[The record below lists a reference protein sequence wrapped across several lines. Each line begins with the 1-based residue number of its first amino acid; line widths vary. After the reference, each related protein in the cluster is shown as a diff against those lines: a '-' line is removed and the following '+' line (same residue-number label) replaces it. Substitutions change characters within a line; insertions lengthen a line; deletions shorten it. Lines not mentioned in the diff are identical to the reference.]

1 VRILLI
7 SELYPPSGGGL
18 EYHVQG
24 LAHELTRRQ
33 HDVHVA
39 TLGPSNCQRFD
50 GVVPVHQI
58 RSSAARLPG
67 LHADRTRPFHPPF
80 ADPGVRRQL
89 VRLLEQVQPE
99 VVHAHNWMVTSLP
112 RQAPPIVF
120 TSHDYAWICPKRTLI
135 RPDGSICS
143 GPTISRCTP
152 CGREQYGLVR
162 SLAVDLATRYGRM
175 MVVPTV
181 HVAVSTAVQTALS
194 PFTIHPPIVISN
206 FVDPLVA
213 YGPDVDVPGLPDEPF
228 ALFGGDALAHKGID
242 VLLAAWSTDPQPC
255 PLVVASLHDTKRSW
269 PPYVHAMS
277 LTREQ
282 MITAWRRSTVA
293 LVPSI
298 WSEPCPTVA
307 IEAMA
312 QGVPVV
318 GSDVGGLGDIVE
330 NGVNGLL
337 VAPGDSEA
345 LRSAVAELISDP
357 ERRKT
362 LGEAARESAARWMLP
377 GVASRLEA
385 LYREVL
391 RPEANCAR
399 R

>member
-1 VRILLI
+1 V
-7 SELYPPSGGGL
+7 SELYPPSAGGL

-24 LAHELTRRQ
+24 LAHELARRQ

-39 TLGPSNCQRFD
+39 TLGPNDSQRFD

-58 RSSAARLPG
+58 RSFAARLPG

-89 VRLLEQVQPE
+89 KVLLDQIAPE
-99 VVHAHNWMVTSLP
+99 VVHAHNWMVASLP
-112 RQAPPIVF
+112 KQAPPIILS
-120 TSHDYAWICPKRTLI
+120 SHDYAWICPKRTLI

-143 GPTISRCTP
+143 GPNIARCTP

-175 MVVPTV
+175 MVSPTA

-194 PFTIHPPIVISN
+194 PFTGHLPIVISN
-206 FVDPLVA
+206 FVDPFVA

-228 ALFGGDALAHKGID
+228 ALFAGDALAHKGIH
-242 VLLAAWSTDPQPC
+242 VLLAAWSADPKPC
-255 PLVVASLHDTKRSW
+255 PLVVASLHGAKLSW
-269 PPYVHAMS
+269 PPYVRAMS

-282 MITAWRRSTVA
+282 MITAWRRAAVA

-298 WSEPCPTVA
+298 WNDPCPTVA

-318 GSDVGGLGDIVE
+318 GSDVGGLADIVD
-330 NGVNGLL
+330 NGVSGLL
-337 VAPGDSEA
+337 VGPGDSQA
-345 LRSAVAELISDP
+345 LRGAVTALISDP
-357 ERRKT
+357 ERRNS
-362 LGEAARESAARWMLP
+362 LGEAARASATRWMLP
-377 GVASRLEA
+377 EITSRLEA
-385 LYREVL
+385 LYREIL
-391 RPEANCAR
+391 RREAIHAR
-399 R
+399 P